1 MNGNERDG
9 KSRRDGGRKQE
20 TKMMSKLRKKYLQL
34 GIKDEKII
42 ETEMPS
48 VVIWSLSRKRI
59 VGGKGQEPAIEI
71 IKQPDGNARTSYEN
85 NRMVTMQIH
94 KEGLI
99 PVNKINQS
107 DGIIVTDKTYG
118 LPYYRF
124 GYIPNK

>member
-1 MNGNERDG
+1 
-9 KSRRDGGRKQE
+9 
-20 TKMMSKLRKKYLQL
+20 MSKLREAYIKL

-48 VVIWSLSRKRI
+48 VVIWSLSRKCI
-59 VGGKGQEPAIEI
+59 VGGKGQEPALEI

>member
-1 MNGNERDG
+1 
-9 KSRRDGGRKQE
+9 
-20 TKMMSKLRKKYLQL
+20 MSKLREKYLQL

-48 VVIWSLSRKRI
+48 VVIWSLSRKCI
-59 VGGKGQEPAIEI
+59 VGGTGQEPALEV
-71 IKQPDGNARTSYEN
+71 IKLSDGNAKTSYEN
-85 NRMVTMQIH
+85 NRIVTMQVH
-94 KEGLI
+94 KAGVI

-124 GYIPNK
+124 GYIPNKEDE

>member
-1 MNGNERDG
+1 
-9 KSRRDGGRKQE
+9 
-20 TKMMSKLRKKYLQL
+20 MMSKLREKYLQL

-42 ETEMPS
+42 ETSNPS
-48 VVIWSLSRKRI
+48 VVIWSLSRKCI
-59 VGGKGQEPAIEI
+59 VGGTGQEPAIEI

-85 NRMVTMQIH
+85 NRIVSMQIH
-94 KEGLI
+94 EEGVI

-124 GYIPNK
+124 GYIPNKEDE

>member
-1 MNGNERDG
+1 
-9 KSRRDGGRKQE
+9 
-20 TKMMSKLRKKYLQL
+20 MMSKLRKKYIQL

-59 VGGKGQEPAIEI
+59 VGGTGQEPALEV
-71 IKQPDGNARTSYEN
+71 IKQPDGNARISYEN
-85 NRMVTMQIH
+85 NRMVTMQLH

-118 LPYYRF
+118 LPHYRF

>member
-1 MNGNERDG
+1 
-9 KSRRDGGRKQE
+9 
-20 TKMMSKLRKKYLQL
+20 MSKLRKKYLQL

-107 DGIIVTDKTYG
+107 DGIIVTDETYG

-124 GYIPNK
+124 GYIPNKDE

>member
-1 MNGNERDG
+1 
-9 KSRRDGGRKQE
+9 
-20 TKMMSKLRKKYLQL
+20 MSKLQEAYMEL
-34 GIKDEKII
+34 GIKPEKII

-48 VVIWSLSRKRI
+48 AVIWSLSRKCI
-59 VGGKGQEPAIEI
+59 VGGKGQEPTFEI
-71 IKQPDGNARTSYEN
+71 IKQPDGNYIISYEN
-85 NRMVTMQIH
+85 NRMVTMQLH

-107 DGIIVTDKTYG
+107 DGIIVTGKTYG

>member
-1 MNGNERDG
+1 
-9 KSRRDGGRKQE
+9 
-20 TKMMSKLRKKYLQL
+20 MMSKLRKKYLQL

-42 ETEMPS
+42 ETENPS
-48 VVIWSLSRKRI
+48 VVIWSLSRKCI
-59 VGGKGQEPAIEI
+59 VGGKGQEPALEI

-107 DGIIVTDKTYG
+107 DGIIVTDKSYG

>member
-1 MNGNERDG
+1 M
-9 KSRRDGGRKQE
+9 SRLQE
-20 TKMMSKLRKKYLQL
+20 AYMEL
-34 GIKDEKII
+34 GIKPEKII
-42 ETEMPS
+42 ETENPS
-48 VVIWSLSRKRI
+48 VVIWSLSRKCI
-59 VGGKGQEPAIEI
+59 VGGKGQEPALEI

-85 NRMVTMQIH
+85 NRIVTMQIH

>member
-1 MNGNERDG
+1 
-9 KSRRDGGRKQE
+9 
-20 TKMMSKLRKKYLQL
+20 MSKLREAYMEL
-34 GIKDEKII
+34 GIKPEKII

-48 VVIWSLSRKRI
+48 VVIWSLSRKCI

>member
-1 MNGNERDG
+1 
-9 KSRRDGGRKQE
+9 
-20 TKMMSKLRKKYLQL
+20 MSKLRKKYLQL
-34 GIKDEKII
+34 GINDEKII

-59 VGGKGQEPAIEI
+59 VGGTGQEPALEV

-85 NRMVTMQIH
+85 NRMVTMQLH

-107 DGIIVTDKTYG
+107 DGIIVTGKTYG
-118 LPYYRF
+118 LPHYRF

>member
-1 MNGNERDG
+1 
-9 KSRRDGGRKQE
+9 
-20 TKMMSKLRKKYLQL
+20 MSKLREKYLQL

-48 VVIWSLSRKRI
+48 VVIWSLNRKCI
-59 VGGKGQEPAIEI
+59 VGGTGQQPALEV
-71 IKQPDGNARTSYEN
+71 IKQPDGNSRISYEN
-85 NRMVTMQIH
+85 NRYVTMNH
-94 KEGLI
+94 HEEGLI

-124 GYIPNK
+124 GYIQNEDE

>member
-1 MNGNERDG
+1 M
-9 KSRRDGGRKQE
+9 SRLQE
-20 TKMMSKLRKKYLQL
+20 AYMEL
-34 GIKDEKII
+34 GIKPEKII
-42 ETEMPS
+42 ETENPS
-48 VVIWSLSRKRI
+48 VVMWSLSRKCI
-59 VGGKGQEPAIEI
+59 VGGKGQEPALEI

-85 NRMVTMQIH
+85 NRIVTMQIH

>member
-1 MNGNERDG
+1 MYT
-9 KSRRDGGRKQE
+9 E
-20 TKMMSKLRKKYLQL
+20 TKRSIPGRRNTKTKMTKLREAYMKL

-48 VVIWSLSRKRI
+48 VVIWSLSRKCI
-59 VGGKGQEPAIEI
+59 VGGKGQEPALEI

-85 NRMVTMQIH
+85 NRIVTMQIH

>member
-1 MNGNERDG
+1 
-9 KSRRDGGRKQE
+9 
-20 TKMMSKLRKKYLQL
+20 MSKLREKYLQL

-48 VVIWSLSRKRI
+48 VVIWSLSRKCI
-59 VGGKGQEPAIEI
+59 VGGTGQEPALEV

-85 NRMVTMQIH
+85 NRIVSMQIH
-94 KEGLI
+94 KEGVI

-124 GYIPNK
+124 GYIPNKDE

>member
-1 MNGNERDG
+1 
-9 KSRRDGGRKQE
+9 
-20 TKMMSKLRKKYLQL
+20 MSKLREKYLQL

-42 ETEMPS
+42 ETENPS

-59 VGGKGQEPAIEI
+59 VGGTGQEPALEI

-85 NRMVTMQIH
+85 NRIVSMQIH

-124 GYIPNK
+124 GYIPNKEDE

>member
-1 MNGNERDG
+1 M
-9 KSRRDGGRKQE
+9 SRLQE
-20 TKMMSKLRKKYLQL
+20 AYMEL
-34 GIKDEKII
+34 GIKPEKII
-42 ETEMPS
+42 ETENPS

-59 VGGKGQEPAIEI
+59 VGGKGQEPALEI
-71 IKQPDGNARTSYEN
+71 IKQPDGNARISYEN

>member
-1 MNGNERDG
+1 
-9 KSRRDGGRKQE
+9 
-20 TKMMSKLRKKYLQL
+20 MSKLREKYLQL
-34 GIKDEKII
+34 GIKNEKII

-59 VGGKGQEPAIEI
+59 VGGKGQEPALEI
-71 IKQPDGNARTSYEN
+71 ITQPDGNARISYEN
-85 NRMVTMQIH
+85 NRYVTMQLH
-94 KEGLI
+94 KEGVI

-124 GYIPNK
+124 GYIPNKDE